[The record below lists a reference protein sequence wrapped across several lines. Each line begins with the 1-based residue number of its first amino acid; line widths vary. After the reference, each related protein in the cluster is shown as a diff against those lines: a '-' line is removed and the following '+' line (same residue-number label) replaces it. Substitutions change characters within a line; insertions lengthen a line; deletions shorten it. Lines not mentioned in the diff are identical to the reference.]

1 MQKKWNFRAPFKYY
15 MMTKTILMMFLF
27 SLIGMASY
35 AQSFEKGNNGI
46 NLGVGLGSG
55 YYYGIGVGFGVNAS
69 YEYGI
74 VKVPMGSELTG
85 VVGVGGIVGASFS
98 SFGTGLL
105 FAVRGSYHVIFHNK
119 IDPYIAIALGYRG
132 YAFSSTYSSGVYGDF
147 GFSAVL
153 GARYFF
159 TKKIGVYTE
168 LGYMLNIFNLGLSI
182 KL

>member
-1 MQKKWNFRAPFKYY
+1 
-15 MMTKTILMMFLF
+15 MFLF

-35 AQSFEKGNNGI
+35 AQSFEKGNHGI

-55 YYYGIGVGFGVNAS
+55 YYYGIGVGFGLNAS

-74 VKVPMGSELTG
+74 VDVPMGPKLKG

-105 FAVRGSYHVIFHNK
+105 FAVRGTYHVIFHDK
-119 IDPYIAIALGYRG
+119 FDPYLGISLGYRG
-132 YAFSSTYSSGVYGDF
+132 FAFSSSTSSGGVYGDF

-159 TKKIGVYTE
+159 TKNIGVYTE
-168 LGYMLNIFNLGLSI
+168 LGYMLNVFNLGLSI